1 MTQFDLLKKSE
12 LRIEGISLQSA
23 NLNEIA
29 STVADV
35 LELSEDEV
43 LVTDLRRGVMTVDV
57 LKQTVDPH
65 GIIAKQGPLL
75 ERLSKLPGVTVSEK
89 SIVSSEGMLGWI
101 VLDADTVEGPL
112 KRAESMV
119 REISHRLSR
128 RAIVFSTGH
137 EVASGQIEDT
147 NKPTIARRLE
157 VEGYSV
163 ALGPVLEDD
172 ELVIAATLRQ
182 ALEEHGYGLVITT
195 GGIGAEDK
203 DRTVEAVL
211 ALDPDAA
218 TPYICR
224 YRQGEGR
231 HHKDG
236 VRIAVGQAFEALVV
250 TLPGPNDEVRS
261 SLDVLVDGLKSG
273 LSKHALAEQVAA
285 NLRRGLREKMKH

>member
-57 LKQTVDPH
+57 LKQTVYPH
-65 GIIAKQGPLL
+65 SIIAKQGPLL

-101 VLDADTVEGPL
+101 VLDADTAEGPL

>member
-1 MTQFDLLKKSE
+1 M
-12 LRIEGISLQSA
+12 
-23 NLNEIA
+23 
-29 STVADV
+29 
-35 LELSEDEV
+35 
-43 LVTDLRRGVMTVDV
+43 
-57 LKQTVDPH
+57 
-65 GIIAKQGPLL
+65 
-75 ERLSKLPGVTVSEK
+75 K

-101 VLDADTVEGPL
+101 VLDADTAEGPL

-236 VRIAVGQAFEALVV
+236 VRIAVGQAFEALMV